1 MGFDVKNCTLCPRAC
16 HADRTQKQGFCGG
29 TDKIKAAAAML
40 HFWEEPCI
48 SGTAGSGAVF
58 FSGCSLQCCFCQNQ
72 IISNQ
77 NFGTEISVQRL
88 SEIFL
93 ELQKQGANNINL
105 VTAGHVLPW
114 VIPALEKTKPLLK
127 IPVIYNSGGY
137 ELVSSLK
144 ALEGLIDVYLPDFKF
159 FDSRTAENYAH
170 APDYPETAEK
180 ALAEMLRQTGKP
192 VLENTLIRKGC
203 IVRHLVMPGHRHE
216 SIALLHCLAE
226 QFSPD
231 SFLLSLMAQ
240 YTPVQN
246 PEYPELGRRITKME
260 YQSVLKI
267 AGELGFSGYSQDKA
281 SAQSEYTPD
290 FHLQGII
297 HTPSQ

>member
-1 MGFDVKNCTLCPRAC
+1 
-16 HADRTQKQGFCGG
+16 
-29 TDKIKAAAAML
+29 ML

-48 SGTAGSGAVF
+48 SGTGGSGAVF

-77 NFGTEISVQRL
+77 NFGTEISIQRL

-93 ELQKQGANNINL
+93 ELQEQGADNINL

-159 FDSRTAENYAH
+159 FNSRTAENYAH
-170 APDYPETAEK
+170 APDYPEIAEQ
-180 ALAEMLRQTGKP
+180 ALTEMLRQTGKP
-192 VLENTLIRKGC
+192 VLKNNLIRKGC
-203 IVRHLVMPGHRHE
+203 IIRHLVMPEHRHE
-216 SIALLHCLAE
+216 SIALLQYLAE
-226 QFSPD
+226 KFSAD

-246 PEYPELGRRITKME
+246 PEYPELERKITKME

-267 AGELGFSGYSQDKA
+267 AGDLGFSGYSQEKT

-297 HTPSQ
+297 HKQSR